1 MQLEAETKSQ
11 SRIKESDFLLQICK
25 AWDYV
30 NIRSKVIATLFAV
43 WSLLL
48 DLLLNRNCCKGTET
62 TKRLL
67 KLYKIFFLNYIDLIQ
82 SIVSIDLKKEMF
94 WPLCFRQQWSVIFWS
109 RNPSLKMRSENPDW
123 VMNGTMLKD
132 AEALQNGKLLTFFD
146 NKTKYFRLLL
156 YLTDTDRQ
164 SDINPTRC

>member
-1 MQLEAETKSQ
+1 MQLEAKTKSQ

-82 SIVSIDLKKEMF
+82 SIVSIDLKKKCSDLYVSDSNDRSFSDQETLL
-94 WPLCFRQQWSVIFWS
+94 WKWD
-109 RNPSLKMRSENPDW
+109 LKTQIELWMEQCWRMQRLFKMVNYW
-123 VMNGTMLKD
+123 HF
-132 AEALQNGKLLTFFD
+132 LT
-146 NKTKYFRLLL
+146 T
-156 YLTDTDRQ
+156 RQ
-164 SDINPTRC
+164 SISGSSYIWQRSKTRTDKVT